1 MMFRNFIK
9 YFLIGTPCCGE
20 ALCIAVL
27 KFRIAFLFAH
37 PIIRSWDAR
46 FAFGMEFIRVIS

>member
-9 YFLIGTPCCGE
+9 YFLIGTSCCGE
-20 ALCIAVL
+20 ALCIAML
-27 KFRIAFLFAH
+27 KFHIAFLFAH